1 VQLRADLATTPDLV
15 AFRGEL
21 RRWLDRYLTDEFKTD
36 PLADPTGAEGPEFE
50 RRRAWQRVLHQ
61 GGWVGVHWPAEYGG
75 RGASLAE
82 YALFL
87 VTCGEAGAP
96 EPVNTIG
103 LNMVGP
109 TLIEHGT
116 PQQQALLPGILSA
129 DTIWCQ
135 LFSEPEAG
143 SDLGAIRTRARRRPD
158 GTWVVSGQKVWT
170 TLGPE
175 AHMGLLLARTGEA
188 PTGFRGLSCF
198 VVDMRSPG
206 VTVRGLR
213 QLGGQTHFSEVF
225 LDDVALPADAVIGQ
239 PDDGWGVA
247 TNTLGH
253 ERTTAILSRHASTT
267 HFASALLG
275 LAGRTGAR
283 EADRDRAVAAWVE
296 AQLFRL
302 NGYRGVAAAVRGE
315 HSPAAWTQRMQWGL
329 LNRRLHETAAL
340 LRGADAL
347 LLDGDDDPWGTLL
360 LASRGWTIGGGTTE
374 IQRNML
380 GEKILGLPREPK
392 RADA

>member
-1 VQLRADLATTPDLV
+1 
-15 AFRGEL
+15 
-21 RRWLDRYLTDEFKTD
+21 
-36 PLADPTGAEGPEFE
+36 
-50 RRRAWQRVLHQ
+50 
-61 GGWVGVHWPAEYGG
+61 
-75 RGASLAE
+75 
-82 YALFL
+82 
-87 VTCGEAGAP
+87 
-96 EPVNTIG
+96 
-103 LNMVGP
+103 M
-109 TLIEHGT
+109 
-116 PQQQALLPGILSA
+116 
-129 DTIWCQ
+129 
-135 LFSEPEAG
+135 
-143 SDLGAIRTRARRRPD
+143 
-158 GTWVVSGQKVWT
+158 
-170 TLGPE
+170 
-175 AHMGLLLARTGEA
+175 
-188 PTGFRGLSCF
+188 
-198 VVDMRSPG
+198 
-206 VTVRGLR
+206 
-213 QLGGQTHFSEVF
+213 
-225 LDDVALPADAVIGQ
+225 
-239 PDDGWGVA
+239 A

-267 HFASALLG
+267 HFASAVLS
-275 LAGRTGAR
+275 LAGRTGVR

-392 RADA
+392 RAEP